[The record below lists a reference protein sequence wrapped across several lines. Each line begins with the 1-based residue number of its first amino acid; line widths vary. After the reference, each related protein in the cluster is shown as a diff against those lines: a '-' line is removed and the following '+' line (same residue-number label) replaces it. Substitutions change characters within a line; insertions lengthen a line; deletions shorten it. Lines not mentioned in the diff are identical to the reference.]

1 MRASESCLEGQPTR
15 ESGCPKAGYSELALG
30 KSGYPTQDGLTKF
43 WGDGITA
50 LPERF
55 YEILKEKGGG
65 LGEKCGE

>member
-1 MRASESCLEGQPTR
+1 M
-15 ESGCPKAGYSELALG
+15 G

-55 YEILKEKGGG
+55 YEILKEKGG
-65 LGEKCGE
+65 LGEKSGK